1 MSVLLKLLAFS
12 ALAAGSYLIG
22 KALLEMEKIE
32 RLDPHLGYINP
43 RRAAALGFRQDEQRA
58 AWGEETRQEATK

>member
-1 MSVLLKLLAFS
+1 MTTLLKLLAFS

-22 KALLEMEKIE
+22 KALLEMEKT